1 MALEDKLDNG
11 SNNYE
16 STLEAKLNKKSSWFK
31 IALNTLL
38 YTPVLAASAA
48 IFGHVAVLSTTIP
61 AIGYTIGGWYE
72 NKKKKIKMTWN
83 RVRREAYTGNIMGF
97 LDYWLFSMPEKLFKA
112 YPAIFNS
119 DTFSGMLATSLVFNP
134 LLFIPVNILYSTFF
148 YLRDKVGFGNT
159 VKGFFNGRIT
169 GYLKNTYQNVKQ
181 NLGKD
186 TWNVFKYL
194 FPLHFF
200 QTHYLPKIAQNVPYL
215 RDMPVAALRMTQSA
229 LVNNPLYRLI
239 MGRQGKQGYASVP
252 TYAKAPATAYAYSK

>member
-16 STLEAKLNKKSSWFK
+16 SKLEQKLNKKSSWFK
-31 IALNTLL
+31 IILNTVL
-38 YTPVLAASAA
+38 YAPVLAVSAA
-48 IFGHVAVLSTTIP
+48 IFGNVAVLSTTIP

-83 RVRREAYTGNIMGF
+83 RVRREAYTGNIMGL

-119 DTFSGMLATSLVFNP
+119 DTFSGMLATSLAFNP
-134 LLFIPVNILYSTFF
+134 LLFIPVNIAYGAFF
-148 YLRDKVGFGNT
+148 YLRDKVGFGRAF
-159 VKGFFNGRIT
+159 KGIFNGKIPN
-169 GYLKNTYQNVKQ
+169 YLKNTYQNVKQ

-200 QTHYLPKIAQNVPYL
+200 QTHYLPNLAQKVPYL
-215 RDMPVAALRMTQSA
+215 KEMPVATLRMTQSA

-239 MGRQGKQGYASVP
+239 MGRQGKQVYASVP
-252 TYAKAPATAYAYSK
+252 TYAKAPATAYA